1 MRRKDREVSASSEI
15 FDILARCQVL
25 RIAMHD
31 EPYPYIVPVS
41 FGMEVIDGKA
51 IVYFHCAQQGMK
63 LDLLRANPC
72 VCVEGDIFIKVE
84 STPHG
89 ITTRYESVIGRGE
102 CRFLTDADEIVHG
115 LRLIT
120 DHYGY
125 TDYPLERC
133 SGIEHL
139 LIGRILLDEI
149 TCPTRARPRI
159 RRRRKSDLTIRV
171 RSIHRR
177 SGFISPGGGLLQINC
192 IHE

>member
-89 ITTRYESVIGRGE
+89 ITTRS
-102 CRFLTDADEIVHG
+102 
-115 LRLIT
+115 
-120 DHYGY
+120 
-125 TDYPLERC
+125 
-133 SGIEHL
+133 
-139 LIGRILLDEI
+139 
-149 TCPTRARPRI
+149 TRA
-159 RRRRKSDLTIRV
+159 L
-171 RSIHRR
+171 
-177 SGFISPGGGLLQINC
+177 SGAASAAF
-192 IHE
+192 